1 MSLKGLTFSG
11 GCIVN
16 EVVVNQK
23 LVSLVEGAGK
33 GIWESQKSIGKTRA
47 KPFLESY

>member
-23 LVSLVEGAGK
+23 LVSLVEGA
-33 GIWESQKSIGKTRA
+33 IGKTRA
-47 KPFLESY
+47 KPFPESY